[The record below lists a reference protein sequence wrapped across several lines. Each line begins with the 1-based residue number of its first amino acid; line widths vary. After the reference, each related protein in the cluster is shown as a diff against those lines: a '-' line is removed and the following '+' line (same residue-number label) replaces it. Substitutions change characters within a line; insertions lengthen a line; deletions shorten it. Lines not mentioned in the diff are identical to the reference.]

1 MADDNISNLVDE
13 NNESTTPD
21 NNNLGIKNNNS
32 AVKGVVTSNIADVM
46 QKAYLDYAMSVIVSR
61 ALPDV
66 RDGLKPVHRRIIHA
80 MQDQSMYYNA
90 KYKKSAAVVGEVL
103 GKYHP
108 HSDTSVYDAMV
119 RMAQDFTLRYP
130 LIDGQGNFG
139 SIDND
144 PPAAMRYTEARLQKI
159 SEELYGEIKLDTVDF
174 ELNDLQNYEPKV
186 LPATIPNLL
195 LNGAQ
200 GIAVGM
206 ATQIPPHNLTE
217 VINGLKV
224 LIEKADKL
232 GTAPTDTDTV
242 DLKPFENHDW
252 SIKTKVA
259 KTDFSSEAT
268 LDDLLKEV
276 KGPDF
281 PTGATIYD
289 QKEIVR
295 LYATGRGR
303 IVTRSK
309 VNVEESKS
317 GKIRLIVTEIPY
329 MQDKSALISKIADLA
344 KAKKVQG
351 ISDLRDESN
360 KKGMRIV
367 IELKKDATPK
377 KVENNLYKYTP
388 LQQAFNGNMVALV
401 HGEPKLLGLKTI
413 LEEFVKHRQV
423 IVVRRTLFKLNKAKA
438 REHILEG
445 LNKAIDAIDEIIA
458 LIRASK
464 DQDAAREGLMSK
476 FGFTIMQAQA
486 ILDMQLRRLA
496 ALERQKIVD
505 ELQEIRAT
513 IEGFE
518 SLLQSPQLI
527 IKTIVEELEE
537 AKSKYGDERRTKVV
551 KGKVGELSDE
561 DLVADEKCIV
571 TISKGGY
578 IKRMHEDTYKKQ
590 GRGGKGVSGATLKE
604 EDVVDTIRICNTHDT
619 ALFFTNKGKVYKL
632 RVWDIPEF
640 SRTAKG
646 TAMVN
651 FLNITQ
657 NEKVEAFLPLTSD
670 ILEDEKKFIVLG
682 TEKGTIK
689 KTSMKDFANI
699 RTNGIMAVKLA
710 DDDDLSWA
718 KVTGGNDEILLIT
731 SQGQS
736 IRFHENKVRPMGRAA
751 AGVIGIKFAKSND
764 KIIGMNVIPNGDD
777 KDKMLIV
784 VTEKGF
790 GKKTPIS
797 EYKTQNRGGSGILT
811 YKVADKTGNV
821 VTARLASAKTKA
833 DLLIISQGGQV
844 IRVDE
849 KQVPK
854 LGRATL
860 GVKLI
865 RLSGSD
871 VVASTAF
878 IIEDDEE
885 PQELG
890 E

>member
-505 ELQEIRAT
+505 ELKEILAT